1 MKRLAVLTAGLGV
14 ILLVGWPEISAA
26 EKRSSVLSGN
36 SEAIDSS
43 STLSLQE
50 RAEKNLAYMK
60 PGPADPGKVGCE
72 LLVGGMGAIVG
83 GALCGRA
90 GFSLAS
96 DRGSGCFGCCDVSG
110 FIGGLVGYL
119 VGSNV
124 GCATG
129 VCLVGN
135 SGDEKG
141 SYWASLG
148 GSLLGTLLGG
158 LVGIGIAADSKN
170 GSEVLP
176 LFVIT
181 AAQSGGATMCF
192 NASRKKKV
200 EVPSGAMLNLKDGNL
215 ALALPQV
222 NVSQD
227 ASNSNCLEV
236 NVFEANF

>member
-1 MKRLAVLTAGLGV
+1 MKRLALLAAGLGV
-14 ILLVGWPEISAA
+14 TLLVGCWEESAA
-26 EKRSSVLSGN
+26 QSLVLP
-36 SEAIDSS
+36 EFDHTVDSIR
-43 STLSLQE
+43 TVTLQE

-72 LLVGGMGAIVG
+72 FLVGSMGAIVG
-83 GALCGRA
+83 GTLCARV
-90 GFSLAS
+90 GFNMFTE
-96 DRGSGCFGCCDVSG
+96 GSSRCFGCCDEG
-110 FIGGLVGYL
+110 GMIGGLVGYL

-124 GCATG
+124 GCAAG

-158 LVGIGIAADSKN
+158 LVGMGIAADSKN

-176 LFVIT
+176 LFVLT

-222 NVSQD
+222 SVSQD
-227 ASNSNCLEV
+227 ASNSSCLEV